1 MAATPAIGRHLSRMC
16 AALLVTAASMRA
28 SATQEPL
35 WEYGLGA
42 GAVALNDYTG
52 AGSSHVYPVPWGYL
66 VYNGKFLK
74 ADRDGVRGL
83 FVDQKWIEINMSA
96 NLTAPVRNNAARAG
110 MPELRS
116 TVQLGPS
123 LDLHLYRSE
132 NSRVKLDL
140 NLPVRAAVT
149 IEAQPKDI
157 GWVFAPN
164 LDIDIRDVFNRK
176 GWNLGL
182 EAGPEFADAHYQNY
196 FYSVSA
202 QYALPTRPA
211 YEAPGGY
218 SGTQFFAAI
227 SKHYPKFHFA
237 AYLHY
242 DTLAGASFAGSP
254 LVERRHDW
262 SGGFGFAWMISRSRQ
277 MVEVPD

>member
-182 EAGPEFADAHYQNY
+182 EAGPEFADAHYHEL
-196 FYSVSA
+196 F
-202 QYALPTRPA
+202 L
-211 YEAPGGY
+211 
-218 SGTQFFAAI
+218 
-227 SKHYPKFHFA
+227 
-237 AYLHY
+237 
-242 DTLAGASFAGSP
+242 
-254 LVERRHDW
+254 
-262 SGGFGFAWMISRSRQ
+262 FGFRAICAADAAGLRGPRRLFRHAILRGDFEALSQVSLRRLPALRYPRGREFRRQ
-277 MVEVPD
+277 PARRAAA